1 MKTISVLAFLI
12 FSSFLAF
19 SQPPPDPRCLP
30 ITEYITRRG
39 RQCIMRMV
47 IITGMH
53 ITDTIIMAITVT
65 TAITTIIITEG
76 QCTIIKLKLKAQSLK
91 LTWMKSLIK

>member
-1 MKTISVLAFLI
+1 
-12 FSSFLAF
+12 
-19 SQPPPDPRCLP
+19 
-30 ITEYITRRG
+30 
-39 RQCIMRMV
+39 MRMV

-76 QCTIIKLKLKAQSLK
+76 QCTIIKRKAEGAKLKAFG
-91 LTWMKSLIK
+91 